1 MRSDFEFLERKQNN
15 SCVPRRM
22 MPLYFQSRLNS
33 FSPDSGQGLMNLPRL
48 LIVDDEMSVRESLK
62 FVFSKGFSVFEAN
75 SLETAIA
82 KVRDTRPAVV
92 LLDILMPRTDGIE
105 VLRQIKAIHPG
116 CEVIM
121 LTALSNRQIAAKA
134 TDFGAF
140 DLVGKPFDVVDL
152 LAKVNS
158 ALAKASVQEK
168 AALPQT

>member
-1 MRSDFEFLERKQNN
+1 
-15 SCVPRRM
+15 
-22 MPLYFQSRLNS
+22 
-33 FSPDSGQGLMNLPRL
+33 MNLPRL

-134 TDFGAF
+134 IDFGAF

-168 AALPQT
+168 AALLQT

>member
-1 MRSDFEFLERKQNN
+1 
-15 SCVPRRM
+15 
-22 MPLYFQSRLNS
+22 
-33 FSPDSGQGLMNLPRL
+33 MNLPRL

-62 FVFSKGFSVFEAN
+62 FVFGKGFSLSEAS

-82 KVRDTRPAVV
+82 KVKETRPAVV
-92 LLDILMPRTDGIE
+92 LLDVLMPRIDGIE

-121 LTALSNRQIAAKA
+121 LTAMNSRQLAAKA
-134 TDFGAF
+134 IDLGAF

-158 ALAKASVQEK
+158 ALAKTAVQEK
-168 AALPQT
+168 VALPQT

>member
-1 MRSDFEFLERKQNN
+1 
-15 SCVPRRM
+15 
-22 MPLYFQSRLNS
+22 
-33 FSPDSGQGLMNLPRL
+33 MNLPRL

-62 FVFSKGFSVFEAN
+62 FVFGKGFSLSEAS

-82 KVRDTRPAVV
+82 KVKETRPAVV
-92 LLDILMPRTDGIE
+92 LLDVLMPRIDGIE

-121 LTALSNRQIAAKA
+121 LTAMNSRQIAAKA
-134 TDFGAF
+134 IDLGAF

-158 ALAKASVQEK
+158 ALAKTAVQEK
-168 AALPQT
+168 VALPQT